1 MPSAEYE
8 VKWTPEPSEPIV
20 ETYSHIPFAA
30 VRISAEVEASG
41 SGSEGGETRA
51 GADAG
56 EDTPTV
62 TGYACTPSEALSGLE
77 IVTGAEGVDVSA
89 PNALPTAFPFLDLEY
104 QIKRREYH
112 CKTFEELPE
121 EADEIISFKP
131 DPSTQRD
138 VSLLVTARLSDGTE
152 TSETFTL
159 RLFQH
164 FDSGKEQLKEAVNA
178 RRLS

>member
-41 SGSEGGETRA
+41 GGSEGGETRA

-56 EDTPTV
+56 
-62 TGYACTPSEALSGLE
+62 GYADRHGLCLPPSEALSGLE

-159 RLFQH
+159 RLLQN

-178 RRLS
+178 RRMS